1 MLYSSSDLF
10 VVSFKKA
17 FCVGITY
24 CDLQEIFQFSAFCRE
39 TYVIRSAPHAR
50 VWRFL
55 VWLCIDACGSCR
67 ERKQKM
73 MKTDILIVGSGCAA
87 LYFALQIPKD
97 KKVLL
102 ITKAD
107 FESSD
112 SFLAQGGIC
121 MLRDESDYQS
131 YYEDTM
137 RAGHNENDPVS
148 VDIMIR
154 SSQDVIRDLIACGVR
169 FAKDENGAL
178 AFTREGAHSS
188 KRILFH
194 EDITGKEIT
203 SHLLEAVK
211 RLPNVTLMEYTSML
225 DIVTGSAP
233 EKTGAQQ
240 DRHPVFRENI
250 LRSPSGEEKIC
261 RGAVLRFR
269 DGSLGTVQA
278 DYTVLATGGIGGLFR
293 HSTNFRQLTGDAVA
307 VALKHGVETE
317 HVNYIQVHPTTFY
330 SGQEEDR
337 SFLISES
344 VRGEG
349 AKLYGKDRKRFTN
362 ELLPRD
368 LLTIEILKQM
378 KKDGTKFVWEDLR
391 TIPHE
396 ELIRHFP
403 NIIRHC
409 AENGYDVTKECI
421 PVVPA
426 QHYFM
431 GGVKVNHE
439 SRTSMPRLYAIG
451 ECACNGVHGRNRLA
465 SNSLLEALVFAKRA
479 AVDMLEN
486 YQAEE
491 LPMPLPDLSG
501 YRDAD
506 ALEKDYAAMIRNRIE
521 AEGGPSSTRIAYRSK
536 FTEEGAAQAV

>member
-1 MLYSSSDLF
+1 MQLF
-10 VVSFKKA
+10 I
-17 FCVGITY
+17 C
-24 CDLQEIFQFSAFCRE
+24 
-39 TYVIRSAPHAR
+39 
-50 VWRFL
+50 
-55 VWLCIDACGSCR
+55 ACGDGR
-67 ERKQKM
+67 ERKRKM
-73 MKTDILIVGSGCAA
+73 IKTDILIVGSGCAA

-233 EKTGAQQ
+233 EKTEAQQ

-431 GGVKVNHE
+431 GGVKVNHK

-506 ALEKDYAAMIRNRIE
+506 ALEKDYAAMIRNKIE